1 MLVKILSSEAVY
13 DELAD
18 AVLSFDA
25 DKVLETT
32 KKALDLGLG
41 PGDIIENG
49 LGKGLKMVGE
59 KFERCEIWLM
69 HLVAAAEAAQKAI
82 VELLE
87 PEILKRKEVRVSL
100 GKVVIGTVAGD
111 IHDIGKNIV
120 RALLTAAGFEVHDLG
135 KDVSV
140 KDFISKV
147 KETDANILAASA
159 LLTSTAPVQKDVID
173 ALKKEG
179 LRERV
184 KVMVGGAAVSAEW
197 AEEIGAD
204 GYAPNAATA
213 VELAKKFIR
222 TK

>member
-1 MLVKILSSEAVY
+1 MVKILSTKIIY
-13 DELAD
+13 DELVA

-32 KKALDLGLG
+32 KKALEIGLS

-49 LGKGLKMVGE
+49 LGKGLKTVGE
-59 KFERCEIWLM
+59 KFEKCEIWLM
-69 HLVAAAEAAQKAI
+69 HLVAAAEAAQRAI

-87 PEILKRKEVRVSL
+87 PEILKRKETRTSL
-100 GKVVIGTVAGD
+100 GKIVIGTVAGD

-135 KDVSV
+135 KDIPV
-140 KDFISKV
+140 KDFIDKV
-147 KETDANILAASA
+147 RETNASILAASA
-159 LLTSTAPVQKDVID
+159 LLTSTAPMQRDIVE

-179 LRERV
+179 IRKKV

-204 GYAPNAATA
+204 GYAPNAAAA
-213 VELAKKFIR
+213 VELAKRFMGVK
-222 TK
+222 

>member
-1 MLVKILSSEAVY
+1 MSIEGVY
-13 DELAD
+13 GELAD

-32 KKALDLGLG
+32 RKALDLGLG

-59 KFERCEIWLM
+59 KFEGGEIWLM
-69 HLVAAAEAAQKAI
+69 HLVAAAEAAQRAI

-87 PEILKRKEVRVSL
+87 PEILKRKEVRISL
-100 GKVVIGTVAGD
+100 GKVVLGTVAGD

-135 KDVSV
+135 KDVPV

-179 LRERV
+179 LRETV

-204 GYAPNAATA
+204 GYAPNATLA
-213 VELAKKFIR
+213 VKLAKELMGIR
-222 TK
+222 

>member
-1 MLVKILSSEAVY
+1 LSSEAIY
-13 DELAD
+13 GELAN

-32 KKALDLGLG
+32 RKALDLGLG

-49 LGKGLKMVGE
+49 LGKGLKTVGE
-59 KFERCEIWLM
+59 KFERGEIWLM
-69 HLVAAAEAAQKAI
+69 HLVAAAEAAQRAI

-87 PEILKRKEVRVSL
+87 PEILKRKEVRASL
-100 GKVVIGTVAGD
+100 GKVVLGTVAGD

-120 RALLTAAGFEVHDLG
+120 RALLTATGFEVHDLG
-135 KDVSV
+135 KDVPV

-159 LLTSTAPVQKDVID
+159 LLTSTAPVQKDIID

-184 KVMVGGAAVSAEW
+184 KVMVGGSAVSAEW

-204 GYAPNAATA
+204 GYAPNAAGA
-213 VELAKKFIR
+213 VELAKKIMR
-222 TK
+222 IK

>member
-1 MLVKILSSEAVY
+1 VSVKNLSTEAVY
-13 DELAD
+13 DELAA

-25 DKVLETT
+25 DKVFETT

-49 LGKGLKMVGE
+49 LGNGLKMVGE
-59 KFERCEIWLM
+59 KFERGEIWLM
-69 HLVAAAEAAQKAI
+69 HLVAAAEAAQRAI

-87 PEILKRKEVRVSL
+87 PEILKRKETRTSL

-120 RALLTAAGFEVHDLG
+120 RALLIAAGFEVHDLG
-135 KDVSV
+135 KDVPV
-140 KDFISKV
+140 KDFVSKV
-147 KETDANILAASA
+147 KETNASVLAASA
-159 LLTSTAPVQKDVID
+159 LLTSTAPVQKDIVE

-184 KVMVGGAAVSAEW
+184 KVMVGGSAVSAEW

-204 GYAPNAATA
+204 GYAPTAAGA
-213 VELAKKFIR
+213 VELAKKIMR
-222 TK
+222 IK

>member
-1 MLVKILSSEAVY
+1 MVKILSTKIIY
-13 DELAD
+13 DELVA

-32 KKALDLGLG
+32 KKALDIGLS

-49 LGKGLKMVGE
+49 LGKGLKTVGE
-59 KFERCEIWLM
+59 KFEKCEIWLM
-69 HLVAAAEAAQKAI
+69 HLVAAAEAAQRAI

-87 PEILKRKEVRVSL
+87 PEILKRKETRTSL
-100 GKVVIGTVAGD
+100 GKIVIGTVAGD

-135 KDVSV
+135 KDIPV
-140 KDFISKV
+140 KDFIDKV
-147 KETDANILAASA
+147 RETNASILAASA
-159 LLTSTAPVQKDVID
+159 LLTSTAPMQRDIVE

-179 LRERV
+179 IRKKV

-204 GYAPNAATA
+204 GYAPNAAAA
-213 VELAKKFIR
+213 VELAKKFMGV
-222 TK
+222 K

>member
-1 MLVKILSSEAVY
+1 MVKNLSSEAIY
-13 DELAD
+13 SELAN

-41 PGDIIENG
+41 PSDIIENG

-59 KFERCEIWLM
+59 KFEKCEIWLM
-69 HLVAAAEAAQKAI
+69 HLVAAAEAAQRAI

-87 PEILKRKEVRVSL
+87 PEILKRKEVRASL

-135 KDVSV
+135 KDVPV
-140 KDFISKV
+140 KDFISKL
-147 KETDANILAASA
+147 KETNASILAASA
-159 LLTSTAPVQKDVID
+159 LLTSTAPVQKDIVE

-197 AEEIGAD
+197 AEQIGAD
-204 GYAPNAATA
+204 GYAPNAAVA
-213 VELAKKFIR
+213 VELAKKFMGIR
-222 TK
+222 